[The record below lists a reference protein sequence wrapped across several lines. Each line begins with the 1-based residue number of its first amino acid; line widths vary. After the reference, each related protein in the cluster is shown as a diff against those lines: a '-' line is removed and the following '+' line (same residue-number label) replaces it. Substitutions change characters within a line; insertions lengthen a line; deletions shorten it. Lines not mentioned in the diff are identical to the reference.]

1 MLGATGAAA
10 TVNVAVLLVAV
21 PPELDTTHRNWA
33 PLSPRT
39 VAGVV

>member
-1 MLGATGAAA
+1 MAGGIAL
-10 TVNVAVLLVAV
+10 TVSVAVLLVAV
-21 PPELDTTHRNWA
+21 PAELDTTHRNWA